1 MEAKKIVKRWT
12 VEYMAVVQ
20 AGWESMT
27 VDVKSAF
34 KSEDQAA
41 IIRGMMVDA
50 AKCGIVPSATDI
62 IEMLAE
68 QPDERKA
75 ESTPMPE
82 PPQLPPAPLSSES
95 SDTKKET
102 KQEMTDFE
110 GKKTEAFDRNKPG
123 WVCCPNCG
131 SVDIHHISEKD
142 GKKRKFCACYDC
154 GIFLNIDSKCQPS
167 IKEME
172 PK

>member
-1 MEAKKIVKRWT
+1 MNADEWKVKNCQFWRDLYVEFDMIKNEEQRVAATTTIYIEACREQMNPRASDPSSPEGFVPADKLGKMEEKKP
-12 VEYMAVVQ
+12 
-20 AGWESMT
+20 
-27 VDVKSAF
+27 
-34 KSEDQAA
+34 
-41 IIRGMMVDA
+41 II
-50 AKCGIVPSATDI
+50 
-62 IEMLAE
+62 
-68 QPDERKA
+68 QP
-75 ESTPMPE
+75 PCE
-82 PPQLPPAPLSSES
+82 PPVPLEK
-95 SDTKKET
+95 KKEGPD
-102 KQEMTDFE
+102 QEMTDFE
-110 GKKTEAFDRNKPG
+110 GKKIDAFDRNKPG